1 MMLLFLSSTKAYLR
15 LMFSK
20 PSRSSNLAIWSTLYK
35 KNSKVSRFVFSS
47 LQTYP
52 YALTWHTLVY
62 REYAKTDKSK
72 KGSSNINNNASAS
85 ATSSPSKAKP
95 KDAVAAVV
103 AAAPATST
111 KAKGKEKEKPVTLP
125 SPFTSV
131 PLPAASTSSYD
142 AGSASAVLDA
152 AVDASELAEFGNS
165 YDSEL
170 ASAYDSSEKR
180 ELQQQIW
187 KWKSVGMSLSR
198 RSYKFKTMPVGWR
211 NRPPSLSMIKWS
223 YDLQLRT

>member
-20 PSRSSNLAIWSTLYK
+20 PSRSSNLAIWSTLYR
-35 KNSKVSRFVFSS
+35 KNSKVSHFVFSS

-62 REYAKTDKSK
+62 REYAKTDKSR
-72 KGSSNINNNASAS
+72 KGSSNINNNANAS
-85 ATSSPSKAKP
+85 ATLSPSKAKP
-95 KDAVAAVV
+95 KDAAAAVV
-103 AAAPATST
+103 AVAPATST
-111 KAKGKEKEKPVTLP
+111 KAKGKEKEPVTLP

-142 AGSASAVLDA
+142 AGSASAVFDA
-152 AVDASELAEFGNS
+152 TVDASELAEFGNS

-170 ASAYDSSEKR
+170 ASAYDSSEEER
-180 ELQQQIW
+180 ATAADMEMEVRRYELEQEELQIQNDAR
-187 KWKSVGMSLSR
+187 GLEE
-198 RSYKFKTMPVGWR
+198 
-211 NRPPSLSMIKWS
+211 PPSVAADDQMEL
-223 YDLQLRT
+223 